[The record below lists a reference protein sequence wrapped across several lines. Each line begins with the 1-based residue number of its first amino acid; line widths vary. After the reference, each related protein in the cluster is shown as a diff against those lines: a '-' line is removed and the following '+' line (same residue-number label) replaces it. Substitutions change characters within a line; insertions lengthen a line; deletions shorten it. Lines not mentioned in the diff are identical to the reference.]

1 MATPAGPNGR
11 PATNEATVIQ
21 EPSKLLINQS
31 LPRPGVWNGK
41 VEAPASG
48 MQSAAILKPAK
59 IGAACSHFGPSTTR
73 VRGRARGSSRPVERK
88 LISAKA
94 SYTRR
99 NVRRYRSGSVWI
111 RDSAG
116 ISTALIGTVNCS
128 SGRMRRIEALEYKP
142 TAAAPKNR
150 PIKRLSAPRASEYS
164 RLPAVMWAPNVN
176 MCQVGVLR
184 EGNLG

>member
-1 MATPAGPNGR
+1 MKSPATEKKMASTEGPNGR

-31 LPRPGVWNGK
+31 LPRPWVWNSQ

-73 VRGRARGSSRPVERK
+73 VRGRARASSRPVDRK
-88 LISAKA
+88 LISAMA

-116 ISTALIGTVNCS
+116 ISTALIGMVNCS
-128 SGRMRRIEALEYKP
+128 SGRIRRMEALEYNP

-150 PIKRLSAPRASEYS
+150 PIKRLSAPRASEYI
-164 RLPAVMWAPNVN
+164 RLPMVRLAPKVN
-176 MCQVGVLR
+176 MGQV
-184 EGNLG
+184 